1 VNFYEKSQRSI
12 INRGI
17 LKKKKVFSI
26 LSILLLISI
35 LLSSCIIKQS
45 YKFTDVIIYSLKG
58 DIHSVDFD
66 GKKDRLL
73 VSKDDVIVVLS
84 AGKGPQ
90 ISALLQAR
98 ILNQKKE
105 AQA

>member
-1 VNFYEKSQRSI
+1 
-12 INRGI
+12 
-17 LKKKKVFSI
+17 
-26 LSILLLISI
+26 
-35 LLSSCIIKQS
+35 
-45 YKFTDVIIYSLKG
+45 
-58 DIHSVDFD
+58 
-66 GKKDRLL
+66 
-73 VSKDDVIVVLS
+73 VLS